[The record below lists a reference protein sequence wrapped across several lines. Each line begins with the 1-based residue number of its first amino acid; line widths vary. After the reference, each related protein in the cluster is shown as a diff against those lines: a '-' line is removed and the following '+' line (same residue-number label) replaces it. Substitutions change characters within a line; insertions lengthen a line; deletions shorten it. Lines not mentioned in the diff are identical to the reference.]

1 MAQKFHVLYYMWQ
14 MAKLARDSTNSQN
27 AEHQKCHKT
36 SVLLDHWINKV
47 TANVGKNEI
56 GFSLA
61 ASQLPN
67 RCNS

>member
-1 MAQKFHVLYYMWQ
+1 MLMAQKFHVLYYMWQ

-47 TANVGKNEI
+47 TANVGKN
-56 GFSLA
+56 
-61 ASQLPN
+61 
-67 RCNS
+67 